1 MISPIGRPVI
11 AAQQRGSATPAPTPS
26 ARLGVAL
33 ADAHWVDKTTLLWP
47 VGKINP
53 LCALY
58 YSHSSKVA
66 ADSNGEFSD
75 TGVKLTPPP
84 SASR

>member
-1 MISPIGRPVI
+1 M
-11 AAQQRGSATPAPTPS
+11 
-26 ARLGVAL
+26 AL

-47 VGKINP
+47 AGKINP

-75 TGVKLTPPP
+75 KYVKLTPTTVSQQVRHALP
-84 SASR
+84 ASRQLSSL